1 MLNFTKLII
10 TLYLQLVLKSV
21 VQTTNYCEPQLCG
34 NSKSHTMCIYKSET
48 PAQSC
53 VKYEKIIKSVEDKQ
67 AILNKINNRR
77 NKVASGDIRSLPPAA
92 NMMKVEWNEELE
104 LFAQRWADQC
114 VKHPADLD
122 TCRDTETA
130 AVGQNIATVYGE
142 SPGLNPFTL
151 VDLWYMELFNANTSI
166 IAGYRRS
173 SMSSEHYNF
182 FTQLVWAET
191 SQVGCG
197 GVKFQEVIDDNS
209 NRKRTV
215 YRLVCNFLPSG
226 NIVGQP
232 VYKEGDP
239 CNQCP
244 EYSSCDVD
252 FTHLC
257 SLVRASKFSTTLN
270 FGKFTSEH
278 TSKIESD
285 EKTAENKRNVKEND
299 HINNDSITEIQD
311 AGNETS
317 FDYFSH
323 LFDYNKV
330 TELLDKPITSSCKG
344 IFAVDELIK
353 LLKKN
358 LVTDNSFK
366 EMLLSTKSTLS
377 ESKFSDSKVDAIVS
391 RIYSKKTTPLSTK
404 ATESDVVNSTLLAD
418 LVEAVIFR
426 NRDKISTMAEDTM
439 DTQMPSDVSPVRVRA
454 ELGYIDLK
462 KQKSPISTRVCSQL
476 RSKRESPFNKNMTY
490 NKKRSLCDDREV
502 LTNYKAVL
510 QDLASDLRELKLNE
524 KFHCAH
530 GASFLCLCNIYVF
543 LILSLFYLFC

>member
-1 MLNFTKLII
+1 
-10 TLYLQLVLKSV
+10 
-21 VQTTNYCEPQLCG
+21 
-34 NSKSHTMCIYKSET
+34 
-48 PAQSC
+48 
-53 VKYEKIIKSVEDKQ
+53 
-67 AILNKINNRR
+67 
-77 NKVASGDIRSLPPAA
+77 
-92 NMMKVEWNEELE
+92 MMKVEWNEELE

-130 AVGQNIATVYGE
+130 AVGQNIAT
-142 SPGLNPFTL
+142 
-151 VDLWYMELFNANTSI
+151 
-166 IAGYRRS
+166 
-173 SMSSEHYNF
+173 
-182 FTQLVWAET
+182 
-191 SQVGCG
+191 
-197 GVKFQEVIDDNS
+197 EVIDDNS

-285 EKTAENKRNVKEND
+285 EKTAENKRNVNEND
-299 HINNDSITEIQD
+299 HINNNSITEIQD

-344 IFAVDELIK
+344 VFAVDELIK

-462 KQKSPISTRVCSQL
+462 KQKSPISTHIVNTS
-476 RSKRESPFNKNMTY
+476 
-490 NKKRSLCDDREV
+490 SLETIPPTD
-502 LTNYKAVL
+502 
-510 QDLASDLRELKLNE
+510 ELHKQ
-524 KFHCAH
+524 
-530 GASFLCLCNIYVF
+530 FLFDIF
-543 LILSLFYLFC
+543 